1 MDLDNKLTHVAVI
14 GAAGKMGSGITLLMA
29 QEMARLS
36 LLPENKGKLFRLDA
50 IDLDPDALRGMQDYV
65 HAQAV
70 KAAEKNAVSLRAVY
84 ADRKDL
90 VENSEII
97 EDFVRRVELM
107 VWPSTDLTA
116 AKGARVVFE
125 AIVEKV
131 PTKVEVFRK
140 LRETCDPD
148 AFFFTNTSSIPIGLL
163 DREAGLGGR
172 ISGVHFYN
180 PPPVQKLVETIRGE
194 ATRDDVARAVVEI
207 GKRLRKTLI
216 PAADVAGFIGNG
228 HFIRDGHHAIA
239 EAERLAGAHGWSSA
253 VWMTNRVSQD
263 WLLRPMGIFQLI
275 DYVGVDVFQFIERVM
290 DQYLDEK
297 LTNATIDRMMELKAV
312 GGQRPDGS
320 QKPGFFEYERGK
332 ITGVYDPASRAYVPL
347 EPKGWTGAADKALG
361 DLPQP
366 FRPWKALLQAPDR
379 DAALAAHF
387 KALADMKTLGA
398 ELARAYHRRS
408 LEIGEGLVARG
419 VAARPQDV
427 NGVLTNGFY
436 HLYGPINDFLEVR
449 VSR

>member
-1 MDLDNKLTHVAVI
+1 MELDSRLAHVAVI
-14 GAAGKMGSGITLLMA
+14 GAAGKMGSGITLLLA

-36 LLPENKGKLFRLDA
+36 LLPENKGKLFRLEA
-50 IDLDPDALRGMQDYV
+50 IDLDPDALRGLQDYV

-97 EDFVRRVELM
+97 EDFVRRTESM
-107 VWPSTDLTA
+107 VWPSTDLGA
-116 AKGARVVFE
+116 AKGARIVFE

-131 PTKVEVFRK
+131 PVKVDVLKK

-148 AFFFTNTSSIPIGLL
+148 AFFFTNTSSVPIGLL
-163 DREAGLGGR
+163 AKEAGLGGR
-172 ISGVHFYN
+172 IMGVHFYN

-194 ATRDDVARAVVEI
+194 ATRDDVALAVVEL

-239 EAERLAGAHGWSSA
+239 EAERLAETHGWPSA
-253 VWMTNRVSQD
+253 IWMMNRVSQD

-290 DQYLDEK
+290 DHYLDET
-297 LTNATIDRMMELKAV
+297 LTNATIDRMMELKAA

-320 QKPGFFEYERGK
+320 QKAGFLEYERGK
-332 ITGVYDPASRAYVPL
+332 ITGVYDPAKRAYVPL
-347 EPKGWTGAADKALG
+347 DPQGWTGAADKALG

-379 DAALAAHF
+379 EAALAAHF
-387 KALADMKTLGA
+387 KALAGMKSLGA

-408 LEIGEGLVARG
+408 LAIGQGLVASG
-419 VAARPQDV
+419 VAARPEDV
-427 NGVLTNGFY
+427 NGVLTSGFY
-436 HLYGPINDFLEVR
+436 HLYGPINDYLEER
-449 VSR
+449 VPR

>member
-1 MDLDNKLTHVAVI
+1 MNLDDGLTHVAVI

-36 LLPENKGKLFRLDA
+36 LLPEHKGKLFRLEA
-50 IDLDPDALRGMQDYV
+50 IDLDPEALRGLQDYV
-65 HAQAV
+65 HTQAV
-70 KAAEKNAVSLRAVY
+70 KAAEKNAVALRAAYV
-84 ADRKDL
+84 DRKDL
-90 VENSEII
+90 VENAEII
-97 EDFVRRVELM
+97 EDFVRRVESM

-131 PTKVEVFRK
+131 PVKLDVLKK
-140 LRETCDPD
+140 LREICDPE
-148 AFFFTNTSSIPIGLL
+148 AFFFTNTSSVPIRLL
-163 DREAGLGGR
+163 DDEAGLGGR
-172 ISGVHFYN
+172 IMGVHFYN
-180 PPPVQKLVETIRGE
+180 PPPVQKLVETIRCKT
-194 ATRDDVARAVVEI
+194 TRDDVAQAVAEI

-216 PAADVAGFIGNG
+216 ASADVAGFIGNG

-239 EAERLAGAHGWSSA
+239 EAERLAKTHGWPSA
-253 VWMTNRVSQD
+253 VWMMNRVSQD

-290 DQYLDEK
+290 DRYLDET
-297 LTNATIDRMMELKAV
+297 LTNAVIDRMMELKAA

-320 QKPGFFEYERGK
+320 QKPGFLEYERGK
-332 ITGVYDPASRAYVPL
+332 ITGVYDPSKSAYAPL
-347 EPKGWTGAADKALG
+347 DPQGWTGAADRALG
-361 DLPQP
+361 ELPQP

-387 KALADMKTLGA
+387 KALAGMSTLGA

-419 VAARPQDV
+419 VAAKPEDV
-427 NGVLTNGFY
+427 NGVLTSGFY
-436 HLYGPINDFLEVR
+436 HLYGPINDYLEAR

>member
-1 MDLDNKLTHVAVI
+1 MELDDRLTHVAVI

-36 LLPENKGKLFRLDA
+36 LLPEHKGKLFRLEA
-50 IDLDPDALRGMQDYV
+50 IDLDPDALRGLQDYV
-65 HAQAV
+65 HTQAV
-70 KAAEKNAVSLRAVY
+70 KAAEKNAISLRAAY
-84 ADRKDL
+84 AARKDL

-97 EDFVRRVELM
+97 EDFVRRTDSM
-107 VWPSTDLTA
+107 VWPSTDLSA
-116 AKGARVVFE
+116 AKGARIVFE
-125 AIVEKV
+125 AIVEKIPV
-131 PTKVEVFRK
+131 KVDVLKK
-140 LRETCDPD
+140 LRETCDPE
-148 AFFFTNTSSIPIGLL
+148 AFFFTNTSSVPIGLL
-163 DREAGLGGR
+163 DMEAGLGGR
-172 ISGVHFYN
+172 IMGVHFDN

-194 ATRDDVARAVVEI
+194 ATRDDVAQTVVEI

-239 EAERLAGAHGWSSA
+239 EAERLAERHGWPSA
-253 VWMTNRVSQD
+253 VWMMNRVSQD

-290 DQYLDEK
+290 DHYLDEK
-297 LTNATIDRMMELKAV
+297 LTNATIDRMMELKAA

-320 QKPGFFEYERGK
+320 QKPGFLEYERGK
-332 ITGVYDPASRAYVPL
+332 ITGVYDPATRAYIPVDPQ
-347 EPKGWTGAADKALG
+347 GWTDAADKALG
-361 DLPQP
+361 DLPP
-366 FRPWKALLQAPDR
+366 NFRPWKALLQAPDR

-387 KALADMKTLGA
+387 DALADMKTLGA

-419 VAARPQDV
+419 VAARPEDV
-427 NGVLTNGFY
+427 NGVLTSGFY
-436 HLYGPINDFLEVR
+436 HLYGPINDYLEVKVPR
-449 VSR
+449 

>member
-1 MDLDNKLTHVAVI
+1 MDLDSRLTHVAVI

-36 LLPENKGKLFRLDA
+36 LLPENKGKLFRLEA
-50 IDLDPDALRGMQDYV
+50 IDLDPEALRGLQDYI

-70 KAAEKNAVSLRAVY
+70 KAAEKNAVSLRAAY

-97 EDFVRRVELM
+97 EDFVRRTESM
-107 VWPSTDLTA
+107 VWPSTDLLA
-116 AKGARVVFE
+116 AKGARIVFE

-131 PTKVEVFRK
+131 PVKVDVLKK
-140 LRETCDPD
+140 LRETCDPE
-148 AFFFTNTSSIPIGLL
+148 AFFFTNTSSVPIGLL
-163 DREAGLGGR
+163 DKEVGLGGR
-172 ISGVHFYN
+172 IMGVHFYN
-180 PPPVQKLVETIRGE
+180 PPPVQKLVETIRTE
-194 ATRDDVARAVVEI
+194 ATRDDVAQAVVEL

-216 PAADVAGFIGNG
+216 PSADVAGFIGNG

-239 EAERLAGAHGWSSA
+239 EAEKLAEKHGWPSA
-253 VWMTNRVSQD
+253 VWMINRVSQD

-290 DQYLDEK
+290 DHYLDEK
-297 LTNATIDRMMELKAV
+297 LTNATVDRMMELKAA

-320 QKPGFFEYERGK
+320 QKPGFLEYERGK
-332 ITGVYDPASRAYVPL
+332 ITGVYDPAKRAYVPL
-347 EPKGWTGAADKALG
+347 DPQGWTGAADKALG

-366 FRPWKALLQAPDR
+366 FRPWKALLSAPDK
-379 DAALAAHF
+379 DAALALHF
-387 KALADMKTLGA
+387 KALAEMKTLGA

-408 LEIGEGLVARG
+408 MEIGKGLVARG
-419 VAARPQDV
+419 VAAGPEDV
-427 NGVLTNGFY
+427 NGVLTSGFY
-436 HLYGPINDFLEVR
+436 HLYGPINDYLDVR
-449 VSR
+449 VPR